1 MKTGSMRE
9 FNLSELI
16 IAGLFFVGLILA
28 LTQDADQGGVSETSI
43 VKLLT
48 EHTDEIE
55 RTN

>member
-1 MKTGSMRE
+1 MKTGSMWK

-16 IAGLFFVGLILA
+16 IVGLFFVGLL
-28 LTQDADQGGVSETSI
+28 LGVTQDADQGGVPETSI
-43 VKLLT
+43 VETLA